1 MNCRFCHHPLKQ
13 ELVDLGSSPL
23 ANSFLKPV
31 QLIEPEE
38 FFPLKP
44 YVCEECLLVQ
54 LPEHKRAAEIFHDD
68 YAYFSSY
75 SKSWVEH
82 ARRYA
87 EMAPARLNLRPDA
100 NIVEI
105 GSNDGYLL
113 QNFLNKDFNVV
124 GIEPS
129 KNVASVAQS
138 KGIRTVERFF
148 GSRLARVLK
157 QEPLQADLLIGN
169 NVLAQ
174 VPDLNDFVK
183 GLGIMLKEGGVLT
196 MEFPHLMKL
205 VELNQFDTIY
215 HEHYSYFSFH
225 TAVRIFSTHGLRI
238 FDVEEI
244 PVHGGSL
251 RIYARHSYMA
261 DEQID
266 PSVAKLLEKEKD
278 HGLTDMAFYLPFQ
291 RRTEKVRHK
300 LLRFLFGLREEGKR
314 IVGYGAAAKGN
325 TLLNYCG
332 IGPDLLPFVVD
343 RSRQKQGRFTPGSHI
358 PVKEERAL
366 RGYLPDF
373 VLILAWNIREEIMC
387 QLHYIS
393 EWGGRFVVAFP
404 EMHVCGAAGVRDAA
418 ESNSALRQ
426 SETCGSARTKC
437 SRIPLRSE
445 SKHVAECGSISM
457 VLPPN

>member
-1 MNCRFCHHPLKQ
+1 
-13 ELVDLGSSPL
+13 
-23 ANSFLKPV
+23 
-31 QLIEPEE
+31 
-38 FFPLKP
+38 
-44 YVCEECLLVQ
+44 
-54 LPEHKRAAEIFHDD
+54 
-68 YAYFSSY
+68 
-75 SKSWVEH
+75 
-82 ARRYA
+82 
-87 EMAPARLNLRPDA
+87 
-100 NIVEI
+100 
-105 GSNDGYLL
+105 
-113 QNFLNKDFNVV
+113 
-124 GIEPS
+124 
-129 KNVASVAQS
+129 
-138 KGIRTVERFF
+138 
-148 GSRLARVLK
+148 
-157 QEPLQADLLIGN
+157 
-169 NVLAQ
+169 
-174 VPDLNDFVK
+174 
-183 GLGIMLKEGGVLT
+183 
-196 MEFPHLMKL
+196 MKL

-251 RIYARHSYMA
+251 RIYARHSSMA
-261 DEQID
+261 GEQID

-291 RRTEKVRHK
+291 TRTEKIRHN
-300 LLRFLFGLREEGKR
+300 LLRFLLGLREEGKR

-358 PVKEERAL
+358 PVKEEGAL

-393 EWGGRFVVAFP
+393 EWGGRFVVALP

-418 ESNSALRQ
+418 GSNPALRQ
-426 SETCGSARTKC
+426 PETCGVREDEKLPLSATLRFDMRRGKRKLFDLRESSRTRTRM
-437 SRIPLRSE
+437 SMRTISDSPNRQFSPL
-445 SKHVAECGSISM
+445 
-457 VLPPN
+457 